1 LSLASTIFPQID
13 FFGKLWGLK
22 SVPLALNIKM
32 PGKTLKV
39 VLVGDAGVG
48 KTSMVCKLLGCTKSR
63 RYTPTLGVDV
73 HTYKLGDTTI
83 NIWDTAG
90 KDALAGGREVFY
102 TGADACVVVNSI
114 NTSTWVN
121 RVKRVSP
128 KAVVS
133 VISNTDTLQSVLS
146 KLV

>member
-1 LSLASTIFPQID
+1 
-13 FFGKLWGLK
+13 
-22 SVPLALNIKM
+22 M

-48 KTSMVCKLLGCTKSR
+48 KTSMVCKLLGRAKPR

-102 TGADACVVVNSI
+102 TGADACVVVNATGV
-114 NTSTWVN
+114 NNASTWVN
-121 RVKRVSP
+121 RVKSVSP

>member
-1 LSLASTIFPQID
+1 
-13 FFGKLWGLK
+13 
-22 SVPLALNIKM
+22 M

-102 TGADACVVVNSI
+102 TGADACVAVNATGV
-114 NTSTWVN
+114 NNASTWVN
-121 RVKRVSP
+121 RVKSVSP